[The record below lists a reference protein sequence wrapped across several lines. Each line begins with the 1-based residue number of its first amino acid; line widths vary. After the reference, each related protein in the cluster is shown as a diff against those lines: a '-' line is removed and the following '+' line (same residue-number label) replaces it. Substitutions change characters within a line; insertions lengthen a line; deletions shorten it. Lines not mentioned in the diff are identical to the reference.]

1 VLERPI
7 GYYYYKHVHKQFWF
21 NFLYYL
27 PCGYISCRFLW
38 ILFGLSSRLLLRHIR
53 PYSSDRCL
61 RGWGVFNF
69 LIKCLL
75 ELFCRLLFSK
85 YWIVK
90 LHELLNRNL
99 RCIDRNISLDKL
111 RELFSGLL
119 PVDCW
124 IIKLHFL
131 SRRFILRNN
140 WSDSSDGSLCS
151 G

>member
-1 VLERPI
+1 
-7 GYYYYKHVHKQFWF
+7 
-21 NFLYYL
+21 
-27 PCGYISCRFLW
+27 
-38 ILFGLSSRLLLRHIR
+38 
-53 PYSSDRCL
+53 
-61 RGWGVFNF
+61 
-69 LIKCLL
+69 
-75 ELFCRLLFSK
+75 
-85 YWIVK
+85 

-99 RCIDRNISLDKL
+99 RCVDWSISLDKL
-111 RELFSGLL
+111 HELFSGLL